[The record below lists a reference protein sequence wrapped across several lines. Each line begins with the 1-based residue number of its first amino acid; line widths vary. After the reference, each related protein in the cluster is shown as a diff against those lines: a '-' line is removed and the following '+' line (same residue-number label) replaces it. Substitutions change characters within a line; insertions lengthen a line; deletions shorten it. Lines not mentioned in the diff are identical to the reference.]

1 MNRIDKRALVDDL
14 REQLARDIAVLT
26 QAALSTREAA
36 THEDSKPENDKDTR
50 AIEAGYLAGAQAER
64 VRDLEK
70 TNNVLGMMALRAF
83 GASDPI
89 GLSALIEVECDDHRT
104 TYFLAATGGGMRGR
118 ARGSE
123 LEVQVITPQSPMGQ
137 KLLGQTEG
145 ESFELT
151 VQRKMRQYEI
161 TGVQ

>member
-14 REQLARDIAVLT
+14 RAQLTRDIAVLT

-36 THEDSKPENDKDTR
+36 THEDAKPENDKDTR

-70 TNNVLGMMALRAF
+70 TNNVLGMLPLRVF
-83 GASDPI
+83 SDSDPVA
-89 GLSALIEVECDDHRT
+89 LSALVEVECDDART
-104 TYFLAATGGGMRGR
+104 TYLLAPVGGGMRGR
-118 ARGSE
+118 AGE
-123 LEVQVITPQSPMGQ
+123 HEIQVITPQSPMGQ
-137 KLLGQTEG
+137 KLLGQSVG
-145 ESFELT
+145 EAFELT
-151 VQRKMRQYEI
+151 VQRKLRQYEI